1 MDVLKLEH
9 KALNDEDMGND
20 PRRKSNKQN
29 IDSELR
35 QIDELDKFMDKL
47 NRLVQYSVCRQTGQ
61 GALGCLVKV
70 KRYI

>member
-1 MDVLKLEH
+1 MTKIWGMILG
-9 KALNDEDMGND
+9 A
-20 PRRKSNKQN
+20 KSNKQN

-35 QIDELDKFMDKL
+35 QIDELDKFIDKL